1 MSSDSNNLRV
11 FICDDSVSVRQSI
24 SELINNLD
32 GVELVGAAQDGSE
45 LITNLS
51 TTEADL
57 VIMDIVMRPM
67 DGLTA
72 LRTIRQRYPD
82 QRVAMLSSIA
92 GSSKRAEE
100 AFRLGAIEVLTKPFD
115 KPKLERLF
123 AEEKLHKK

>member
-1 MSSDSNNLRV
+1 MSSGSNNLRV
-11 FICDDSVSVRQSI
+11 IICDDSFSVRQSI
-24 SELINNLD
+24 TDIIEQVD

-51 TTEADL
+51 STEVDL

-72 LRTIRQRYPD
+72 LRTIRQRFPE

-115 KPKLERLF
+115 RSKLERLF
-123 AEEKLHKK
+123 SQEKLRKR

>member
-1 MSSDSNNLRV
+1 MSSGSNNLRV

-24 SELINNLD
+24 SDIIEKLD
-32 GVELVGAAQDGSE
+32 GVEMVGAAQDGSE

-51 TTEADL
+51 NTEVDL

-72 LRTIRQRYPD
+72 LRSIRQRYPN

-115 KPKLERLF
+115 QPKLERLF
-123 AEEKLHKK
+123 AQEKLQKK

>member
-1 MSSDSNNLRV
+1 MSNLRV
-11 FICDDSVSVRQSI
+11 IVCDDSFSVRQSI
-24 SELINNLD
+24 SDIID
-32 GVELVGAAQDGSE
+32 KVAGVELVGAAQDGSE

-51 TTEADL
+51 NTDVDL

-72 LRTIRQRYPD
+72 LRTIKQRFPG

-115 KPKLERLF
+115 QPKLERLF
-123 AEEKLHKK
+123 DQEKLHKK